1 MEYSMERSLNMLH
14 VHLTNFNSVVAA
26 HVSRYSFIKM
36 SNLTMYYEVQTCME
50 YYYNGELTDIFNK
63 DLVLHNGINAVSAL
77 NTFLTKQ
84 MNQDPNIEDLSL
96 FSDENAFTQGIQ
108 IIEDDLPRLQDIDML
123 LSDVNLK
130 NDKNSADYFSIYSQ
144 IGQNLQDYYEET

>member
-1 MEYSMERSLNMLH
+1 MLH

-96 FSDENAFTQGIQ
+96 FSDENAFT
-108 IIEDDLPRLQDIDML
+108 
-123 LSDVNLK
+123 
-130 NDKNSADYFSIYSQ
+130 
-144 IGQNLQDYYEET
+144 